1 MEKNSSSVVIIE
13 QALESKLTQRRSLMA
28 HVEDIPIATMAK
40 VMEGDPKIYKRYHGF
55 WSFIFI

>member
-1 MEKNSSSVVIIE
+1 
-13 QALESKLTQRRSLMA
+13 MA

>member
-1 MEKNSSSVVIIE
+1 
-13 QALESKLTQRRSLMA
+13 MA

-40 VMEGDPKIYKRYHGF
+40 VMEEDPKIYIRYHGF